1 MCSRAALVALCS
13 IAVSAP
19 STAAQATAPTGTA
32 SDYSLQ
38 FAVPSSP
45 AFKLVEVG
53 QTAIL
58 RPTSFHQFA
67 STLGDLGNSSGSF
80 ALPKELGVEIAP
92 FFLAKGRTL
101 TLPQYAA
108 RAGLYRFRVSGAFR
122 RGTGVARPTLMSL
135 GMRFAPKDATDP
147 RSDPTF
153 IRRVTAL
160 DSIISR
166 VCADMA
172 ETRPS
177 ETDEPGVVASC
188 TDPHGREAGLV
199 RAIAKT
205 SSDTSRARLEREL
218 AAFRRAKG
226 DAQSALDAANAGI
239 KKLKDQWTE
248 TAWNRSGL
256 ELALA
261 GATQTADTLGRNP
274 EFRSASAWLS
284 AAAQLGTWGQLVGGG
299 NFSTGRDSVTTK
311 VRQTGTAG
319 VGLFIGSDKYK
330 GFVESQI
337 SVKSVA
343 KSIGAVA
350 TAGAEVYLG
359 PGLWANATTGWN
371 LDSGT
376 HEGRIVS
383 RVTLRTKFPLSTPDN
398 GSEKSAAPR

>member
-1 MCSRAALVALCS
+1 VLALC
-13 IAVSAP
+13 ACAMSAS
-19 STAAQATAPTGTA
+19 STAAAQATPTTGTA
-32 SDYSLQ
+32 ADYSLQ

-45 AFKLVEVG
+45 ALKLVEIG
-53 QTAIL
+53 QTSVL

-67 STLGDLGNSSGSF
+67 STLGDLGTSSGSF
-80 ALPKELGVEIAP
+80 ALPKEIGVEIAP

-135 GMRFAPKDATDP
+135 GFRFAPKDATDP

-160 DSIISR
+160 DSIIAR
-166 VCADMA
+166 VCANMA
-172 ETRPS
+172 ETPPS
-177 ETDEPGVVASC
+177 ETDEPGVVATC
-188 TDPHGREAGLV
+188 TDPRGREAGLV
-199 RAIAKT
+199 RALAGA
-205 SSDTSRARLEREL
+205 SSDSARARLEREL
-218 AAFRRAKG
+218 TDFRRAKAN
-226 DAQSALDAANAGI
+226 AQSAIDAANTSI
-239 KKLKDQWTE
+239 RKLKDDWTE
-248 TAWNRSGL
+248 TAWNRSGV

-284 AAAQLGTWGQLVGGG
+284 AAARIGTWGQLVGGG
-299 NFSTGRDSVTTK
+299 NVTTGRDSVTTR
-311 VRQTGTAG
+311 VRQSGAAG
-319 VGLFIGSDKYK
+319 AALFIGSDRYK
-330 GFVESQI
+330 GFVESQV

-343 KSIGAVA
+343 KSVGAVA
-350 TAGAEVYLG
+350 TAGAEVFLG
-359 PGLWANATTGWN
+359 PGLWANASAGWN
-371 LDSGT
+371 LEPGT
-376 HEGRIVS
+376 HEGRVVT